1 MKIQPAT
8 IEDSETIYRIAQAA
22 FQPSPWPKTVF
33 EHELTSPRSHYF
45 LTTGGFIGITQIL
58 DEVEISSIAVQPD
71 YQRQGIAQALLTTVL
86 ALPDVARFLLEV
98 DELNHQAIR
107 LYDKMGFSPYHRR
120 GKYYKNGHAAIMM
133 ERKM

>member
-8 IEDSETIYRIAQAA
+8 IEDSAVIYQIAQAA

-33 EHELTSPRSHYF
+33 EHELNRPRSRYF

-58 DEVEISSIAVQPD
+58 DEVEIGSIAVQPD
-71 YQRQGIAQALLTTVL
+71 YQRQGIAQALLATVL

-98 DELNHQAIR
+98 DELNHPAIR
-107 LYDKMGFSPYHRR
+107 LYEKMGFSPYHRR
-120 GKYYKNGHAAIMM
+120 EKYYKNGHAAIMM

>member
-33 EHELTSPRSHYF
+33 EHEFTSPRSRYF

-120 GKYYKNGHAAIMM
+120 EKYYKNGHAAIMM

>member
-33 EHELTSPRSHYF
+33 EHELTSPRSRHF
-45 LTTGGFIGITQIL
+45 VTTGGFIGITQIL

-86 ALPDVARFLLEV
+86 A
-98 DELNHQAIR
+98 
-107 LYDKMGFSPYHRR
+107 
-120 GKYYKNGHAAIMM
+120 
-133 ERKM
+133 